1 MKPQQAVFNEAEM
14 MSFGEKVLGEL
25 ATMFFANMAYFGE
38 KLDLFKWMAQ
48 SGPVTAQELAK
59 VSSLQPRYL
68 QEWLSAMA
76 AAGWIDYDA
85 ERGCFTLPPEHAVFL
100 AQENHPMYLGGALE
114 SLGAYGETIPKI
126 MECFHKGGGLSLADQ
141 HPDMPKIMDR
151 LSAPLFENFLTKL
164 WIPELLPQVHEKL
177 TAGGEV
183 ADVGCGAGRA
193 LVKMAQAYPESKF
206 TGYEPDQ
213 ASANRAKSLVQ
224 QEKLEDRVHIF
235 NLPSSEMPDRQY
247 DFVTTF
253 DVVHDLADPQTF
265 IDDVRRA
272 LRADGTYLMK
282 EANCSHRLEENL
294 NPVGKLLYSLST
306 LYCLPFSLAN
316 SGAGIGTCMGE
327 ELPRQMC
334 NQAGFSH
341 FRKLPFNHPLDVL
354 YEVRI

>member
-25 ATMFFANMAYFGE
+25 ATMFFANMAYIGE

-85 ERGCFTLPPEHAVFL
+85 ERGCFTLPPEHAVFF

-114 SLGAYGETIPKI
+114 ALGVYGETVPKI
-126 MECFHKGGGLSLADQ
+126 MACFRKGGGLSLADQ
-141 HPDMPKIMDR
+141 HPDMPKVMDR

-193 LVKMAQAYPESKF
+193 LVNMAQAYPSSRF
-206 TGYEPDQ
+206 AGYEPDA
-213 ASANRAKSLVQ
+213 ASANRANSLVK

-235 NLPSSEMPDRQY
+235 NLPSSDMPDRQY

-253 DVVHDLADPQTF
+253 DVVHDLADPQTL

-294 NPVGKLLYSLST
+294 HPVGKLLYSLST

>member
-1 MKPQQAVFNEAEM
+1 METLKTDVSEARM
-14 MSFGEKVLGEL
+14 MSFGEKVLGEI
-25 ATMFFANMAYFGE
+25 ATMFFANMAYIGE
-38 KLDLFKWMAQ
+38 KLNLFKWMAQ
-48 SGPVTAQELAK
+48 SGPVTPQELANI
-59 VSSLQPRYL
+59 SSLRPRYL

-85 ERGCFTLPPEHAVFL
+85 DTQRFTLPPEHAPFF
-100 AQENHPMYLGGALE
+100 AQENHPMYMGGALE
-114 SLGAYGETIPKI
+114 ALGAYGETIPKI
-126 MECFHKGGGLSLADQ
+126 MECFHKGGGISLADQ

-164 WIPELLPQVHEKL
+164 WIPELLPKVHEKL

-193 LVKMAQAYPESKF
+193 LVKMAQAYPNSKF
-206 TGYEPDQ
+206 AGYEPDA
-213 ASANRAKSLVQ
+213 ASANRAKSVVE
-224 QEKLEDRVHIF
+224 QENLEDRVHIF
-235 NLPSSEMPDRQY
+235 NLPSSNMPDGQY

-253 DVVHDLADPQTF
+253 DVVHDLAEPQNL

-294 NPVGKLLYSLST
+294 HPVGKLLYSLST

-316 SGAGIGTCMGE
+316 NGAAIGTCMGE

-341 FRKLPFNHPLDVL
+341 FQKLPFDHPLDVL
-354 YEVRI
+354 YEIRI